1 MSVRLIIEKLSKIN
15 NLFSPNELKTS
26 WQNVERYQ
34 IKTRNDKITVMFPKL
49 VCQTDDNDE
58 TYRLI

>member
-15 NLFSPNELKTS
+15 NLFSPNESNTC
-26 WQNVERYQ
+26 WQNDERYQ
-34 IKTRNDKITVMFPKL
+34 IKTRNDKITVTFPKP

>member
-1 MSVRLIIEKLSKIN
+1 MSVRLIIEKLSKIKN
-15 NLFSPNELKTS
+15 IFSPNELNTC
-26 WQNVERYQ
+26 WQNDERYQ
-34 IKTRNDKITVMFPKL
+34 IKTRNDKITVTFPKP